1 MEFQFL
7 KINELPIIDKDTC
20 YVSDFVNLLKEN
32 YTKED
37 ILERSPLFLKERG
50 FFEGLCPPPKPILK
64 EEKETL
70 TFYKNLSVS
79 ASEKL
84 RIDSY
89 YDCVDT
95 SGEFFKLYKEFNEY
109 NIKLSLE
116 FFDDNW
122 RKNIFY
128 AFEQVKSNMDTF
140 LKEKNYYISYEK
152 SLEHLDLSLI
162 KSYKTI
168 VFFNKIFFTP
178 FEKSLIERL
187 EELKCRIK
195 IILQCKEDEFDKE
208 NLELLSFSVPSE
220 DIKNINIYEIKE
232 INQAL
237 VNLDLGEKQSIVMND
252 LANSKLST
260 KLNNSLATF
269 PADSFEETKIY
280 KFLTMVNTLLKEVKE
295 VDGEVVFRLEDF
307 FNFVHDSIFA
317 RYFKLG
323 QYERDMVKNFIERDY
338 KYISLSII
346 ESYIEEMQKENRLI
360 NTLKELSYIE
370 SFNKLSQFKSYFSE
384 EDTLFNFDYESL
396 HDRYSNSFDIFV
408 DELCQIE
415 PIETL
420 GILRSNDKLWDGYFD
435 HKSEGLLRLILKYL
449 QFKKVSLVDEEENI
463 KNLSFLD
470 FDKLDI
476 IKREKISYIGL
487 TEGTLPSKDKDYF
500 LLYEKERENLGLPLN
515 KHNRLREKFKFYLS
529 LYNSENID
537 LHLIKNEEKNITE
550 SSFVE
555 ELRAVKNL
563 KTIYLDNINYKSFT
577 KEIFGDSPLCNIE
590 EYIKEK
596 DYLLK
601 ENTSSIN
608 LSYYAYKDLVDCP
621 YKYYLKNLVG
631 IKELP
636 KVTEKMDVRYLGIL
650 VHNIFEYASNF
661 IRERVEGGNWEI
673 NYNSLVQKS
682 FDECFKKHPLKY
694 PIKYSSYYEKIL
706 FPIIKESLGNF
717 YKKLSCL
724 YKNPD
729 KFQAEYEIR
738 EKIFNIDNITINSVG
753 RIDLYLEEGGRSV
766 FIDYKTGKGGL
777 RQLDFYSH
785 TLLGHNNSDKYIYS
799 VLDQN
804 LSEERETY
812 DKELEMVEVEEN
824 LTNFIK
830 DTRYRRTENKT
841 NCNKCEYVDICHMR
855 LGE

>member
-7 KINELPIIDKDTC
+7 KITDLPIIDNDTC
-20 YVSDFVNLLKEN
+20 YVSDFINLLKEG

-37 ILERSPLFLKERG
+37 ILEKSPLFLKERG

-84 RIDSY
+84 RIDGY

-109 NIKLSLE
+109 NINLSLE

-128 AFEQVKSNMDTF
+128 AFEQTKSNMDTF

-152 SLEHLDLSLI
+152 SIEHLDLSLV

-168 VFFNKIFFTP
+168 VFFNKLFFSP
-178 FEKSLIERL
+178 FEKSLIKKL
-187 EELKCRIK
+187 EELGYEIK
-195 IILQCKEDEFDKE
+195 IILQCKEEEFSKE
-208 NLELLSFSVPSE
+208 KLELLSFSVPDEDLE
-220 DIKNINIYEIKE
+220 DIKLYEIKE
-232 INQAL
+232 VNQAL
-237 VNLDLGEKQSIVMND
+237 VNIDIDEKQSIVMND
-252 LANSKLST
+252 LANTKLST
-260 KLNNSLATF
+260 RINNTLATF
-269 PADSFEETKIY
+269 PSDSFEETKIY
-280 KFLTMVNTLLKEVKE
+280 KFLIMINTLLKEVKIVGEE
-295 VDGEVVFRLEDF
+295 VAFRLEDF
-307 FNFVHDSIFA
+307 FNFVNDSIFA

-323 QYERDMVKNFIERDY
+323 PFEKDIVKNLIERDY

-346 ESYIEEMQKENRLI
+346 ESHIEEIHRENRLI
-360 NTLKELSYIE
+360 NTLKELSFIE
-370 SFNKLSQFKSYFSE
+370 SFKTLKDFKGYFSE
-384 EDTLFNFDYESL
+384 DDTLFNFDYESL
-396 HDRYSNSFDIFV
+396 YDRYSNSFDIFI
-408 DELCQIE
+408 DEICQIE

-420 GILRSNDKLWDGYFD
+420 GILRLHEELWDGYFD

-449 QFKKVSLVDEEENI
+449 QFKKVSLIDEEESI
-463 KNLSFLD
+463 KNLAFLD
-470 FDKLDI
+470 FEKLDI
-476 IKREKISYIGL
+476 IKREKINYIGL

-500 LLYEKERENLGLPLN
+500 LLYEKEREKLSLPLN
-515 KHNRLREKFKFYLS
+515 KHKRLKEKFKFYLS
-529 LYNSENID
+529 IYNSQNTS
-537 LHLIKNEEKNITE
+537 LYLLKNEEKNITE

-555 ELRAVKNL
+555 ELRAVKKL
-563 KTIYLDNINYKSFT
+563 ETIILDNLDYKAFAKEVFGTKAILHEDNY
-577 KEIFGDSPLCNIE
+577 IE
-590 EYIKEK
+590 EK

-601 ENTSSIN
+601 EHKDFIN
-608 LSYYAYKDLVDCP
+608 LSYYAYKNLVDCP
-621 YKYYLKNLVG
+621 YRYYLKDIIKL
-631 IKELP
+631 KELP
-636 KVTEKMDVRYLGIL
+636 KVSEKMDVRYLGIL
-650 VHNIFEYASNF
+650 VHNIFEYASNL
-661 IRERVEGGNWEI
+661 IRKEVEGGNWSI
-673 NYNSLVQKS
+673 NYKSLVEKS
-682 FDECFKKHPLKY
+682 FNECFKKHPLKY

-706 FPIIKESLGNF
+706 FPIVKESLINF
-717 YKKLSCL
+717 YMELSSL
-724 YKNPD
+724 YKSPN
-729 KFQAEYEIR
+729 KFEAEYEIKK
-738 EKIFNIDNITINSVG
+738 KILNIDNVTIYSNG
-753 RIDLYLEEGGRSV
+753 RIDLYLEDGGRSV

-785 TLLGHNNSDKYIYS
+785 ILLGNNNSDKYIYS

-804 LSEERETY
+804 LSDERETY
-812 DKELEMVEVEEN
+812 DKELMIEEVEES